1 VTVFSRAANGPFAS
15 TESQGNI
22 GAMILE
28 KFKIILDYKNNRII
42 LESNSRFDEPTDYNR
57 SGLILESAGENYR
70 TFKVKAVADDSPA
83 SEARLRAGDRLIA
96 IDGQL
101 VSELSLS
108 ELRFKLQRA
117 KACELLVERN
127 GAQLKVPLN
136 LRDLI

>member
-1 VTVFSRAANGPFAS
+1 
-15 TESQGNI
+15 
-22 GAMILE
+22 MILE